1 MTQQERMTQP
11 ERKPQ
16 WNGETWSSWNGVKYV
31 IDPVQAP
38 APPPRTVFPTG
49 EPDVPDMVVEEK
61 KSIGWWAAIAI
72 GALILLGIVGVIAH
86 AVTSNGSS
94 GGGGSTSDAAKDVV
108 VAQTMTFTSG
118 GAGEVQVTVTN
129 HSSETSNYV
138 IAVDVASAVG
148 DPLGSGS
155 ANVANL
161 AAGATTTL
169 QVPIHNVD
177 QSLALGA
184 QPSLKSA
191 VRSKAH

>member
-1 MTQQERMTQP
+1 MSQQEPLTKP

-49 EPDVPDMVVEEK
+49 EPDVPDMPVEKK
-61 KSIGWWAAIAI
+61 KSIGWWASISI

-86 AVTSNGSS
+86 VVTSNGSS
-94 GGGGSTSDAAKDVV
+94 GGSSSNAAADVV
-108 VAQTMTFTSG
+108 VAQTMTFASG
-118 GAGEVQVTVTN
+118 ATNGEVKVEVTN

-138 IAVDVASAVG
+138 ISVEVTSAVG

-161 AAGATTTL
+161 APAATTTI
-169 QVPIHNVD
+169 QVPIYNVD
-177 QSLALGA
+177 QSLSLGA
-184 QPSLKSA
+184 QATLKSA

>member
-1 MTQQERMTQP
+1 MQQ

-38 APPPRTVFPTG
+38 PPPPRTVFPTG
-49 EPDVPDMVVEEK
+49 EPDVPETIVDNK
-61 KSIGWWAAIAI
+61 KSIGWWAAIGI
-72 GALILLGIVGVIAH
+72 GALLLLGIVGVIAH
-86 AVTSNGSS
+86 VVTSNSGPGGSS
-94 GGGGSTSDAAKDVV
+94 SNAAGDVI

-118 GAGEVQVTVTN
+118 GDGQVKVTVTN

-138 IAVDVASAVG
+138 IAVNVDSAVG

-161 AAGATTTL
+161 
-169 QVPIHNVD
+169 
-177 QSLALGA
+177 
-184 QPSLKSA
+184 
-191 VRSKAH
+191 RSWGHH

>member
-38 APPPRTVFPTG
+38 PPPPRTVFPSG
-49 EPDVPDMVVEEK
+49 EPDVPDMVVEKK
-61 KSIGWWAAIAI
+61 KSIGWWASIGI

-86 AVTSNGSS
+86 VVTSNGTS
-94 GGGGSTSDAAKDVV
+94 GGSSSNANADVV
-108 VAQTMTFTSG
+108 VAQTITFQSQNE
-118 GAGEVQVTVTN
+118 AQVKVTVTN

-138 IAVDVASAVG
+138 IAVDVTSATG
-148 DPLGSGS
+148 EPLGSGS

-161 AAGATTTL
+161 AAGATTTI
-169 QVPIHNVD
+169 QVPVHNVD
-177 QSLALGA
+177 ESLALGA
-184 QPSLKSA
+184 QPTLKSA
-191 VRSKAH
+191 VRSASH

>member
-1 MTQQERMTQP
+1 MSQHQPLTKP

-49 EPDVPDMVVEEK
+49 EPDVPDMPVETK
-61 KSIGWWAAIAI
+61 KSIGMWAAIGV
-72 GALILLGIVGVIAH
+72 GALILIGIVGVIAH
-86 AVTSNGSS
+86 VVTSNAGPGGSS
-94 GGGGSTSDAAKDVV
+94 SNAAADVV
-108 VAQTMTFTSG
+108 VAQTMTFASG
-118 GAGEVQVTVTN
+118 ATNGEVKVEVTN

-138 IAVDVASAVG
+138 ISVDVTSAVG

-161 AAGATTTL
+161 APGATTTI
-169 QVPIHNVD
+169 QVPVYNVD

-184 QPSLKSA
+184 QATLKSA

>member
-1 MTQQERMTQP
+1 MSQQQPLTKP

-49 EPDVPDMVVEEK
+49 EPDVPDMPVDTK
-61 KSIGWWAAIAI
+61 KSIGWWASIGL
-72 GALILLGIVGVIAH
+72 GALILLGIVGVIIH
-86 AVTSNGSS
+86 VVVSNGGS
-94 GGGGSTSDAAKDVV
+94 GGSSSNANADVV
-108 VAQTMTFTSG
+108 VAQTMTFASG
-118 GAGEVQVTVTN
+118 ATNGEVKVEVTN

-138 IAVDVASAVG
+138 ISVEVTSAVG

-161 AAGATTTL
+161 APAATTTI
-169 QVPIHNVD
+169 QVPVYNVD
-177 QSLALGA
+177 QSLSLGA
-184 QPSLKSA
+184 QATLKSA

>member
-1 MTQQERMTQP
+1 MSQQQPLTKP

-49 EPDVPDMVVEEK
+49 EDEIPDIPVPEK
-61 KSIGWWAAIAI
+61 SSIGMWAAIGV
-72 GALILLGIVGVIAH
+72 GALILIGIVGVIAH
-86 AVTSNGSS
+86 VVTSNGTS
-94 GGGGSTSDAAKDVV
+94 GGSSSNAAGDVS
-108 VAQTMTFTSG
+108 VAQTMTFPSG
-118 GAGEVQVTVTN
+118 GSSGEVKVTVTN

-138 IAVDVASAVG
+138 ISVDVTSAVG

-161 AAGATTTL
+161 AAGATTTI
-169 QVPIHNVD
+169 QVPVHDVD

-184 QPSLKSA
+184 QAALKSA

>member
-1 MTQQERMTQP
+1 MTQHELTSRQ

-38 APPPRTVFPTG
+38 PPPPRTVFPTG
-49 EPDVPDMVVEEK
+49 EPDVPEPVVEQP
-61 KSIGWWAAIAI
+61 KSIGWWAAIGL

-86 AVTSNGSS
+86 AVLSNPSS
-94 GGGGSTSDAAKDVV
+94 GGSASNAAGDVV
-108 VAQTMTFTSG
+108 VSQSMNFTSS
-118 GAGEVQVTVTN
+118 GEGQVKVEVTN

-161 AAGATTTL
+161 AAGATTTI
-169 QVPIHNVD
+169 QVPIHDVD
-177 QSLALGA
+177 QSVALGA
-184 QPSLKSA
+184 QATLKSA

>member
-1 MTQQERMTQP
+1 MSQQQPLTKP

-49 EPDVPDMVVEEK
+49 EPDVPDMVVEKK
-61 KSIGWWAAIAI
+61 KSVGWWASIGL

-86 AVTSNGSS
+86 VVTSNGTS
-94 GGGGSTSDAAKDVV
+94 GGSSSNANADVV
-108 VAQTMTFTSG
+108 VAQTMTFVSG
-118 GAGEVQVTVTN
+118 SSDEGQVKVTVTN

-138 IAVDVASAVG
+138 ISVEVITATG

-161 AAGATTTL
+161 AAAATTTI

-177 QSLALGA
+177 ESLAVGA
-184 QPSLKSA
+184 QAQLKSA